1 LTIAEFDREKAW
13 WHNREVNQ
21 FAWKLSV
28 DELAARNYNLDCKN
42 PHQETIEH
50 GDPETLM
57 NDYLAISQ
65 QLLQAQQALKAELVA
80 ALERAA

>member
-1 LTIAEFDREKAW
+1 MPDR
-13 WHNREVNQ
+13 
-21 FAWKLSV
+21 L
-28 DELAARNYNLDCKN
+28 LDCKN

-65 QLLQAQQALKAELVA
+65 KLAQAQQALKDELVA
-80 ALERAA
+80 ALERESHD